1 MAEFKLGRIKFVY
14 QGNWLATTAYLVDDV
29 VTVSGKTYIC
39 TKQHTAAASFVTD
52 LSATPS
58 KWNLIADGTKWR
70 NTWTASTYYNVGDMT
85 KWGGT
90 VYVCKTSHTSSTF
103 VSPTFHGLEL
113 NQANWDEFAANLEWS
128 GQWAVNTRYK
138 VNDLIYYGGVSYVC
152 NYAHVSAALEAS
164 GLEANIGYWDTF
176 NSGISFLGAW
186 DGNSVRYKLN
196 DVVKFGAD
204 LWICIEQHTST
215 GTTID
220 TSKFSIFVNG
230 FEFEDSWSNSTI
242 YQVGDIVTYGGYS
255 YTCVLNHTGHVP
267 STSPTYW
274 KTFTTGLNFVGDW
287 DNSVDYRIGNVV
299 RLGGY
304 TYTATADST
313 SHTPPNVLYWSRL
326 NSGIRWNSVSASYTN
341 VAAVNVSSSGA
352 AATFD
357 VVANNTAYT
366 VTLHTGSAGSNYAV
380 NDIIKITGNLVGG
393 ISPANDIKITVTGVA
408 SGLISTFTSLGNA
421 VTWVSGVT
429 YLEGDTIYYGANSYI
444 CINAHIGTSGNN
456 PAADT
461 TATYWNILAS
471 GADSAVLT
479 TQGDI
484 VFYGATGAQ
493 RLPIGTT
500 GQLLQVNN
508 NIPSWSYYGILS
520 NVVYVAPHGVDS
532 IGLSQGLTI
541 DKPWASVLFACRQIE
556 EGYLN
561 TNAGALLRIN
571 KAFIMKEVDNY
582 VINTFTYAI
591 SSASS
596 TGNVFTTVSTAS
608 MNAGMPIKFAGT
620 TGGVVAGFT
629 YYVKTVVNTTTF
641 TISASYNGTVFGASE
656 DSTPTTATFVYAPE
670 KAERDAGTVIESI
683 IFDLTHGGNY
693 KTTVSTQA
701 FFKTVTSF
709 ITTNT
714 QRQIAQFIAS
724 LNYLQDVLLPA
735 VIGNTA
741 PAANYQS
748 LNGIVSAFRAK
759 QQINITYTAEANA
772 LTISQDLL
780 GIVIGAL
787 SAGTYA
793 NIPQLDRPHTS
804 IYVKTGTYNE
814 FSPIVI
820 PLDTSIQGDELRSTI
835 IQAAPARALLVND
848 RPKTISAIK
857 RIQSIVPGI
866 VANIPVSNS
875 TGNAE
880 VQKYIGTPTYS
891 SATQSII
898 TNTATIQTVLTNGLT
913 SLPGYGTTTITL
925 TADTVT
931 APNTGTYTLATPTGY
946 NTSTLTHTAYACTGN
961 TPGNSAGYGDG
972 VAQIVQNRAFIQT
985 EIGGFLTN
993 YTTGGFSWSA
1003 LTSTQKGQAMR
1014 DVGYALDAV
1023 IYDMTYGG
1031 NTQSL
1036 KNGDSYY
1043 TLGVLQV
1050 SGANLTATVAVMTRL
1065 KDIIDNIIVANTAG
1079 WTKSSG
1085 YTASQVVSGTAGSA
1099 YAGVFAQAR
1108 IQDIIDWINNGS
1120 ANTTIQP
1127 CSTWVK
1133 SDVRLAYRNIQAKK
1147 ASIQT
1152 STMNWIANTYPTL
1165 NISPSLTYRDAG
1177 TIIDALS
1184 YDMLL
1189 SSTYYSMISARAYF
1203 RSNTSAQALVG
1214 GPELAA
1220 TKHVINYISYLIA
1233 AQASTNTATQPST
1246 GDLGSLFAVTEV
1258 VNNTSIVRNMLT
1270 NGLTQAPAFS
1280 MTTLPGYNTTWLA
1293 GYGDAITQI
1302 VNNYQFIN
1310 DEIVSYLNVTLTSP
1324 TWSSYSTIFQAETS
1338 RDLSNIL
1345 DALQYDLTYGVN
1357 DQSLIAARA
1366 YYSLNNPMI
1375 TSNFLPGVLAA
1386 LSRLSII
1393 ISQIIQKSAVSASA
1407 GNTTTQSVSGTAG
1420 SIQAA
1425 AFAQAR
1431 IADIVYWINNGFQNE
1446 TVAYATGTI
1455 SGTTLT
1461 VSSVASGT
1469 LAIGQAVTGA
1479 TLATTVTGTTA
1490 TTNVVTLASTVGLN
1504 AGMAITFSTPYG
1516 YGTQAPF
1523 GGLTTTTYIINTI
1536 VGSTVT
1542 LYNFGTTTSPVL
1554 LTATGKMTA
1563 IAGVVPGTY
1572 ITAGSGT
1579 TWTISTSQTVT
1590 TATTIVATTIIT
1602 PAVSGAYALTS
1613 SERQTAFN
1621 AIQSRAT
1628 EIQDDAQAWVVK
1640 FFHFK
1645 SPDLPLTNRDAE
1657 YIVTALSYDILL
1669 GSNFYSII
1677 NGRAY
1682 NRLITSIIN
1691 LKAKFADSVYGVIE
1705 FIGYKTKQIAA
1716 SGSIAQVQTTLDDM
1730 IANIQGRPKIS
1741 AVFNGSINGTLLT
1754 VNSVVS
1760 GTISVGMQLSGTGI
1774 VSGTQII
1781 SGSGTDWLL
1790 NYSQHV
1796 STLTT
1801 AANKVTTGT
1810 NYITL
1815 GSTAGVI
1822 PGLSI
1827 TFTNDIGNVL
1837 AGTYYVAGVVN
1848 TTQITISQSFGGS
1861 VFPVTATVFGSS
1873 TVTVYGLYGGLGITT
1888 TITGTNEII
1897 PVTAVTTST
1906 NAITI
1911 NTTTD
1916 VTVNMPVVFS
1926 SLPANITTTA
1936 TTTTSSTNNI
1946 TLSATVNSLGLAVG
1960 MPVYFTGLTF
1970 GTVVPTQVY
1979 YVHTAT
1985 GSTIKL
1991 SNTLGGSVVS
2001 ITSGSGTMTVTF
2013 NAAGGLVNG
2022 NQYWV
2027 NSIIDSTHITVTNSF
2042 NSGTNFAIT
2051 NTVNS
2056 LTAGATIGV
2065 ETLHGL
2071 NTKAVNGSL
2080 TYNNTLSTIQGVELL
2095 RVNIP
2100 FIANEAAA
2108 YVATVFGGTVTNTT
2122 ETTNV
2127 ITTTVAHQLS
2137 VGDPV
2142 MFKGT
2147 TFGGISANVTYFVLT
2162 VPSASTFTIS
2172 AIQAGTGTQTPVL
2185 LTTVSGTCTVSYSYL
2200 FDRAVRDATLYV
2212 NALIHDL
2219 TWTGNYKTMRYAQ
2232 VYMSAQSGAT
2242 STDMFHVRNGTGMRN
2257 MTLNGLSGS
2266 LGLPNAYGTRRPTAG
2281 AYVSLDPGFGPTDQ
2295 NTWANVRSCYVQ
2307 NVTNFGSGCVGL
2319 KIDGAI
2325 HGGGNRSI
2333 LANDFTQVLSDGIG
2347 VWCTGSNA
2355 LTECVSVFSY
2365 YGYAGYL
2372 AELGGRMR
2380 ATNGNSSYGTYG
2392 VIAEGIDSYEAPG
2405 YSTLNNQSNDAWIS
2419 NVVTDSYNQILRLEY
2434 ANAGSAYTNAT
2445 PLINGSGYN
2454 AIAIGDELRDSAVFE
2469 SRLVDLADGVG
2480 AGGSAYIT
2488 NSNTGQAGAVGQI
2501 TIANTD
2507 TALSTAYTNMRIQ
2520 LLGGTGVGQYA
2531 NILKY
2536 NNGTKVAL
2544 IYKPSF
2550 VPLTITQSSTTV
2562 FTVASTGTLYTNM
2575 PIYVSTNVSGLV
2587 PTTLY
2592 YVSATNF
2599 TATQFSV
2606 STASGGGVATLT
2618 AVSATPAVM
2627 ANSSI
2632 LGTTLTVGTVSSG
2645 TVAVGHLV
2653 TGTGVVS
2660 NTYITAN
2667 ISGTGTG
2674 STWTVSASQAV
2685 STTTLTGTISVPVYA
2700 AGWNHVIPGY
2710 TINNVPDLTSA
2721 YIIEPQ
2727 ITYSIPGFTATAS
2740 VLSTTATW
2748 GGIGY
2753 GAGHFVAVAS
2763 GSANTSACIDGK
2775 TWAPGGA
2782 LPSGATWAN
2791 VVYGGGAGAT
2801 ANVVIGGL
2809 GGGGAVL
2816 TATIGTGTSAGQVVN
2831 VTIVTGG
2838 YNYLTPPTIAFIP
2851 VSGGVGATATCTVL
2865 NGTITSVTLEIQ
2877 GGGYYAGATVA
2888 VYTNQI
2894 SSVNA
2899 LTWGSNYFANPTITI
2914 DPPVTATPWTSGA
2927 AALSGTYYS
2936 YADISSITHYYLA
2949 TSNGTFS
2956 IGSLTG
2962 PAFTSGTGTNGTV
2975 NLTFVATLASV
2986 TATLTNNG
2994 VSGFNIVSPGFGY
3007 KFTPTITVVDAQS
3020 AFVAISSS
3028 STASAYNLPTTLSS
3042 AWTSTASVLPAS
3054 NLRGLAYGNN
3064 LFVAV
3069 GGTTTTPSAASL
3081 TGNPSVTPWID
3092 RSSSITGSVTYAAV
3106 AYGNGKFVAVPAS
3119 GNTTTT
3125 TSNAVSWAPGG
3136 NLPVSTTWA
3145 SIAYGN
3151 GRFVALAANG
3161 TIAYSYNVGTL
3172 WTQSLSA
3179 GLPSTV
3185 TWTKVA
3191 YGQGLFFAI
3200 AAGTAICAT
3209 SWDGVNWSI
3218 NAMSVSSNWTAIA
3231 FGNPINETLGANPIW
3246 SAVSSTSGTI
3256 GASIKTGATPLGRV
3270 KINDNT
3276 VNEIRM
3282 IEPGSGFPRGNVI
3295 STTVTTNVITC
3306 DTTDNLVANQ
3316 PIIFNGTSA
3325 GGITT
3330 DKYYYVVSGSI
3341 TSTQF
3346 SVSLTAGSA
3355 AILLSTAAI
3364 TGMTYFASPIVTV
3377 IDPNHVNTVPVAARI
3392 GNGALGNP
3400 SFSNRGTSNSTA
3412 TASASGDGYAD
3423 LYQPGTY
3430 INVSSLYQMPTPG
3443 SNVVFSTITGN
3454 NRWYK
3459 LVSVSN
3465 ILGIPGNYTA
3475 TFQISPELSTLESPK
3490 HGTLVTTNLEYSQ
3503 VRLTGHD
3510 FLYIGT
3516 GNQTSTNYPNVDPTK
3531 ATQTNQELS
3540 TGGGRVFFT
3549 STDQDG
3555 NFNVGNLFGVQ
3566 QSTGTA
3572 TLNADAFNLSGLQS
3586 LTLGSVVLGIGSA
3599 TITQF
3604 STDPYFTANS
3614 DNIVP
3619 TQKAIKAFI
3628 TSQIGGGSSSLNVNT
3643 ITAGQIYIS
3652 GNTITNIN
3660 GTAINVTSKMN
3671 FTGGIDGAPV
3681 ALMFFNQR

>member
-14 QGNWLATTAYLVDDV
+14 QGNWTTDTAYLVDDV

-39 TKQHTAAASFVTD
+39 IKQHTSAAAFVTD
-52 LSATPS
+52 LNATLS

-70 NTWTASTYYNVGDMT
+70 NDWTASTYYNVGDMV

-103 VSPTFHGLEL
+103 VSPSYNGLEL
-113 NQANWDEFAANLEWS
+113 NQSDWDEFASNLEWS
-128 GQWAVNTRYK
+128 GQWAVSTRYK
-138 VNDLIYYGGVSYVC
+138 VNDLVYYGGISYVC
-152 NYAHVSAALEAS
+152 KHAHVSASLTS
-164 GLEANIGYWDTF
+164 QGLESNISDWDTF
-176 NSGISFLGAW
+176 NSGITFLGGW
-186 DGNSVRYKLN
+186 SGSSVRYKLN

-204 LWICIEQHTST
+204 LWICTTQHTST

-220 TSKFSIFVNG
+220 TLKFSIFVNG

-242 YQVGDIVTYGGYS
+242 YQIGDIVTYGGYS
-255 YTCVLNHTGHVP
+255 YTCILNHTGQTP
-267 STSPTYW
+267 STATAYW

-287 DNSVDYRIGNVV
+287 DDATNYRIGNVV
-299 RLGGY
+299 RVGGF
-304 TYTATADST
+304 TYTATSDSVG
-313 SHTPPNVLYWSRL
+313 HTPPNTLYWSRL
-326 NSGIRWNSVSASYTN
+326 NSGIRQNTINVPYTN
-341 VAAVNVSSSGA
+341 VASTNVASSGSG
-352 AATFD
+352 ATFN
-357 VVANNTAYT
+357 VTTNNTAYT
-366 VTLHTGSAGSNYAV
+366 VIIHPGSAGSNYAV
-380 NDIIKITGNLVGG
+380 NDIIKISGTLAGG
-393 ISPANDIKITVTGVA
+393 VSPANDITITITGVS
-408 SGLISTFTSLGNA
+408 SGAISTFTFVGNS
-421 VTWVSGVT
+421 VTWVDGVT
-429 YLEGDTIYYGANSYI
+429 YLEGDVVYYGVSSYI
-444 CINAHIGTSGNN
+444 CISAHIGTSTNN
-456 PAADT
+456 PFADT
-461 TATYWNILAS
+461 SATYWNMLAS

-484 VFYGATGAQ
+484 VYYGATGAQ
-493 RLPIGTT
+493 RLPIGTE
-500 GQLLQVNN
+500 GQLLQVKNEV
-508 NIPSWSYYGILS
+508 PSWSYYGILN

-541 DKPWASVLFACRQIE
+541 DKPWASVLFACRQVE

-571 KAFIMKEVDNY
+571 KAFMMKEVDNFI
-582 VINTFTYAI
+582 INTYTYAI

-596 TGNVFTTVSTAS
+596 TGNVFTTTSTAS
-608 MNAGMPIKFAGT
+608 MNVGMPIKFTGT
-620 TGGVVAGFT
+620 TGGVVPGVT
-629 YYVKTVVNTTTF
+629 YYVKTIVNSNTF
-641 TISASYNGTVFGASE
+641 TISATHNGVVFTLSSS
-656 DSTPTTATFVYAPE
+656 STAMSATFVYAPN
-670 KAERDAGTVIESI
+670 KAERDAGTIIESI

-701 FFKTVTSF
+701 FFATVTSF

-714 QRQIAQFIAS
+714 LYQITQFIAS
-724 LNYLQDVLLPA
+724 LNYLQDALLPA
-735 VIGNTA
+735 IIGNVA
-741 PAANYQS
+741 PATNYQL
-748 LNGIVSAFRAK
+748 LNGVASAFRAK
-759 QQINITYTAEANA
+759 QQINNNYTSEANT
-772 LTISQDLL
+772 LTIAQDLL

-835 IQAAPARALLVND
+835 IQAAPARPLLVND

-857 RIQSIVPGI
+857 RIQSIIPGI
-866 VANIPVSNS
+866 VANIPVSTS
-875 TGNAE
+875 TGNTE
-880 VQKYIGTPTYS
+880 LQQYLGSPTYS
-891 SATQSII
+891 TATQSII
-898 TNTATIQTVLTNGLT
+898 TNTATIQTVLTNGLA
-913 SLPGYGTTTITL
+913 SLPGAGTTTITL
-925 TADTVT
+925 TAETVT
-931 APNTGTYTLATPTGY
+931 APNTGTYTLSTPTGY
-946 NTSTLTHTAYACTGN
+946 NSSALTHTAYACTGN
-961 TPGNSAGYGDG
+961 TTGNSAGYGDG

-993 YTTGGFSWSA
+993 LTTGGFSWSA
-1003 LTSTQKGQAMR
+1003 LNSTQKGQAMR
-1014 DVGYALDAV
+1014 DVGYALDAI

-1050 SGANLTATVAVMTRL
+1050 SGTNLTATIAVMTRL

-1085 YTASQVVSGTAGSA
+1085 YTASQVVLGTPGSA
-1099 YAGVFAQAR
+1099 YAGVFAQDR
-1108 IQDIIDWINNGS
+1108 IQDIIDWINNGT

-1133 SDVRLAYRNIQAKK
+1133 SDVRLAFTNIQTKK
-1147 ASIQT
+1147 SELQT
-1152 STMNWIANTYPTL
+1152 SIMNWIAYTYPTL

-1189 SSTYYSMISARAYF
+1189 DSTYYSMISARAYF
-1203 RSNTSAQALVG
+1203 RYNSSAQVLVSSL
-1214 GPELAA
+1214 ELPA
-1220 TKHVINYISYLIA
+1220 TKHAINYISYLIA
-1233 AQASTNTATQPST
+1233 AQASTDTTTQPST
-1246 GDLGSLFAVTEV
+1246 GDLGSLLAVNEV
-1258 VNNTSIVRNMLT
+1258 VDNTSIIRNMLS

-1280 MTTLPGYNTTWLA
+1280 MPVLPGYNTTWLA
-1293 GYGDAITQI
+1293 GYSDAITQI

-1310 DEIVSYLNVTLTSP
+1310 DEIVSYLDVTLTNP
-1324 TWSSYSTIFQAETS
+1324 TWSSYSTTFKAETS

-1357 DQSLIAARA
+1357 DQTLIAARA

-1375 TSNFLPGVLAA
+1375 TTNYLPGVLAA
-1386 LSRLSII
+1386 LSRLSTI

-1420 SIQAA
+1420 SVQAA
-1425 AFAQAR
+1425 AFAQSR
-1431 IADIVYWINNGFQNE
+1431 IDDIVYWINNGFQNE

-1455 SGTTLT
+1455 AGTTLT
-1461 VSSVASGT
+1461 VSAVASGT

-1479 TLATTVTGTTA
+1479 TLTTTVTGTTA
-1490 TTNVVTLASTVGLN
+1490 TTNVVTLASTAGLN
-1504 AGMAITFSTPYG
+1504 AGMAITFSTTYG

-1536 VGSTVT
+1536 VGSTVS

-1554 LTATGKMTA
+1554 TTASGTMTAT
-1563 IAGVVPGTY
+1563 AGVLPGTY

-1590 TATTIVATTIIT
+1590 AATNMVATTIIT
-1602 PAVSGAYALTS
+1602 PVISGAYALTS
-1613 SERQTAFN
+1613 IERQTAFN

-1640 FFHFK
+1640 FFHFE
-1645 SPDLPLTNRDAE
+1645 SPDLPLTNRDAG

-1691 LKAKFADSVYGVIE
+1691 LKAKFADSVHGVIG
-1705 FIGYKTKQIAA
+1705 FIGYKAKQIAA

-1730 IANIQGRPKIS
+1730 IANIQGRPTIS

-1754 VNSVVS
+1754 INSVVS

-1781 SGSGTDWLL
+1781 SGSGSSWLL
-1790 NYSQHV
+1790 NYSQQV

-1815 GSTAGVI
+1815 GSTAGVV

-1827 TFTNDIGNVL
+1827 TFTNDIGDVL
-1837 AGTYYVAGVVN
+1837 AGTYYVVGIVN
-1848 TTQITISQSFGGS
+1848 TTQITISQTFDG
-1861 VFPVTATVFGSS
+1861 PVLPITATVFGSS
-1873 TVTVYGLYGGLGITT
+1873 TVTVYGLYGGLGVTT
-1888 TITGTNEII
+1888 VITGTNELI
-1897 PVTAVTTST
+1897 PITAVTTSS

-1911 NTTTD
+1911 NTTTN
-1916 VTVNMPVVFS
+1916 VTVNMPIVFS
-1926 SLPANITTTA
+1926 NLPNNITTTA

-1946 TLSATVNSLGLAVG
+1946 TLSATVSSLQIEVG

-1991 SNTLGGSVVS
+1991 SKTLGGSVVS
-2001 ITSGSGTMTVTF
+2001 ITSGSGSMNVTF

-2027 NSIIDSTHITVTNSF
+2027 NSIIDSNNITVTSSF
-2042 NSGTNFAIT
+2042 NSGVSFAIT
-2051 NTVNS
+2051 NTVSS

-2071 NTKAVNGSL
+2071 NTKAVNGTM
-2080 TYNNTLSTIQGVELL
+2080 TYNNTLATINGVENI
-2095 RVNIP
+2095 RANIP
-2100 FIANEAAA
+2100 FIATEAAA
-2108 YVATVFGGTVTNTT
+2108 FVATVFGGTVTNTT
-2122 ETTNV
+2122 IVTNL
-2127 ITTTVAHQLS
+2127 ITTPFAHQLS

-2142 MFKGT
+2142 IFKGT
-2147 TFGGISANVTYFVLT
+2147 TFGGITENVTYFVLT
-2162 VPSASTFTIS
+2162 VPDASSFTIS
-2172 AIQAGTGTQTPVL
+2172 ATQAGTGTQTPVV
-2185 LTTVSGTCTVSYSYL
+2185 LTTATGTCTVNYSYL

-2232 VYMSAQSGAT
+2232 VYLSAQSGAT

-2281 AYVSLDPGFGPTDQ
+2281 AYVSLDPGFGPNDQ
-2295 NTWANVRSCYVQ
+2295 DTWANVRSCYVQ

-2380 ATNGNSSYGTYG
+2380 ATNGNSSYGVYG
-2392 VIAEGIDSYEAPG
+2392 VIAEGIDSFEAPG
-2405 YSTLNNQSNDAWIS
+2405 YSTLNNQSNEAWVT

-2434 ANAGSAYTNAT
+2434 ANAGSAYTNAL

-2454 AIAIGDELRDSAVFE
+2454 ATAIGDELRDAAVFE
-2469 SRLVDLADGVG
+2469 SRLVDLEDGLGVG
-2480 AGGSAYIT
+2480 GSSYIT
-2488 NSNTGQAGAVGQI
+2488 NSNTGQDGGIGQI

-2531 NILKY
+2531 NIFKY

-2550 VPLTITQSSTTV
+2550 IPLTITQSSTTV
-2562 FTVASTGTLYTNM
+2562 FTVSSTATLYATM
-2575 PIYVSTNVSGLV
+2575 PIYISTDVSGLL

-2592 YVSATNF
+2592 YVSATNL

-2606 STASGGGVATLT
+2606 STTSGGNVTSLT
-2618 AVSATPAVM
+2618 AVSATPSVM
-2627 ANSSI
+2627 AASSI
-2632 LGTTLTVGTVSSG
+2632 LGTTLTIGTVSSG
-2645 TVAVGHLV
+2645 TVTVGQLI
-2653 TGTGVVS
+2653 TGTGVAN

-2667 ISGTGTG
+2667 VSGSGAG
-2674 STWTVSASQAV
+2674 STWTVTVSQAV

-2700 AGWNHVIPGY
+2700 AGWDHVVPGY
-2710 TINNVPDLTSA
+2710 PINNIPDLTSA

-2727 ITYSIPGFTATAS
+2727 ITYTNPGFTATAN

-2748 GGIGY
+2748 SAIGY
-2753 GAGHFVAVAS
+2753 GDGHFVALAS
-2763 GSANTSACIDGK
+2763 GSTSTSACIDGK

-2782 LPSGATWAN
+2782 MPSSTTWSN
-2791 VVYGGGAGAT
+2791 VVYGGGTGAT
-2801 ANVVIGGL
+2801 ASAVVGGL

-2816 TATIGTGTSAGQVVN
+2816 TATIGTGTSAGQIVN
-2831 VTIVTGG
+2831 ITIVNGG
-2838 YNYLTPPTIAFIP
+2838 YNYLTPPTIVFNAI
-2851 VSGGVGATATCTVL
+2851 SGGVGAVATCTVL
-2865 NGTITSVTLEIQ
+2865 NGTITTVTLEIQ
-2877 GGGYYAGATVA
+2877 GGGYYNGATIS
-2888 VYTNQI
+2888 VYTSQL
-2894 SSVNA
+2894 SSITA
-2899 LTWGSNYFANPTITI
+2899 LTWGSNYFAIPTVSIE
-2914 DPPVTATPWTSGA
+2914 PPVTATQWTSGGSA
-2927 AALSGTYYS
+2927 VIGTNYS
-2936 YADISSITHYYLA
+2936 YADVSGIVHYYLA
-2949 TSNGTFS
+2949 TTAGTFS
-2956 IGSLTG
+2956 IGGLTG
-2962 PAFTSGTGTNGTV
+2962 PVFTSGTGTNGSV
-2975 NLTFVATLASV
+2975 SLTYIATLAAV
-2986 TATLTNNG
+2986 TANLTNNG
-2994 VSGFNIVSPGFGY
+2994 VSGFTIVSPGDGY
-3007 KFTPTITVVDAQS
+3007 KFTPVIQVIDAQS

-3042 AWTSTASVLPAS
+3042 TWSPTTTVLPTS
-3054 NLRGLAYGNN
+3054 DLKGLAYGNN
-3064 LFVAV
+3064 IYVAV
-3069 GGTTTTPSAASL
+3069 GGTTTTPSAASM
-3081 TGNPSVTPWID
+3081 TGNATTASWIN
-3092 RSSSITGSVTYAAV
+3092 RSGNITGAVTYAAV
-3106 AYGNGKFVAVPAS
+3106 AYGNGRFVAIPAS
-3119 GNTTTT
+3119 GNITTTT
-3125 TSNAVSWAPGG
+3125 VNAVAWTAGG
-3136 NLPVSTTWA
+3136 NLPISTTWA

-3161 TIAYSYNVGTL
+3161 TIAYSYNVGTS
-3172 WTQSLSA
+3172 WFQSTTA

-3200 AAGTAICAT
+3200 AAGTDACAT
-3209 SWDGVNWSI
+3209 SWDGINWAI
-3218 NAMSVSSNWTAIA
+3218 HAMSVSSNWTAIA
-3231 FGNPINETLGANPIW
+3231 FGNPINETLGATPVW
-3246 SAVSSTSGTI
+3246 SAVSSTSGTT

-3270 KINDNT
+3270 QIKDNA
-3276 VNEIRM
+3276 VSEIRM

-3306 DTTDNLVANQ
+3306 DTTNNLIANQ
-3316 PIIFNGTSA
+3316 PIIFNGVST
-3325 GGITT
+3325 GGIIT

-3341 TSTQF
+3341 TSTEF
-3346 SVSLTAGSA
+3346 SISLTAGGSA
-3355 AILLSTAAI
+3355 IALSTAAI

-3400 SFSNRGTSNSTA
+3400 SFGNRGTANTTA
-3412 TASASGDGYAD
+3412 TASISGDGYAD

-3454 NRWYK
+3454 DRWYK

-3475 TFQISPELSTLESPK
+3475 TLQISPALSTLDAPK
-3490 HGTLVTTNLEYSQ
+3490 HGTLITTNLEYSQ

-3531 ATQTNQELS
+3531 AIQASQELS